1 MGKIYRVFDDGS
13 TVLAERKRAQREE
26 RDLQTLVEKNLDLL
40 LGEEIDSAN
49 PRRWMLIK
57 HEMPVPSPETGAD
70 LWFLDILVADQDA
83 IPTLIECKLAKNGEA
98 HREIVGQLFEYAA
111 NGRHYWTAD
120 QLLRMAQTT
129 HPDLPAEIARLHPQW
144 DEPRAYF
151 EAVEANLR
159 EARMRLIF
167 LLDEAPQRLKMQ
179 LDFFHGRM
187 PTIELFVLELQQFHA
202 AGQTFVSPFLIR
214 PQDIEPR
221 ARLDDTTRK
230 DSASS
235 QIWDEP
241 SFLAEL
247 ASHVLEPSPVIQL
260 LKFFQTGGRS
270 VAWGRGKTGTVM
282 FALPGLPLR
291 NFLSVQ
297 PQGRLSLNF
306 WVFKPEEKYD
316 ARWNVLE
323 HIGREI
329 CHMGLADDLTN
340 KGPSIPFDVWVP
352 HIDAIMDA
360 LRIASSAG
368 LTQTEMN
375 NPAG

>member
-1 MGKIYRVFDDGS
+1 MGRIYRVFDDGS

-26 RDLQTLVEKNLDLL
+26 RDLQILVEKNLDLL
-40 LGEEIDSAN
+40 LGEEIDSVN

-57 HEMPVPSPETGAD
+57 HEMPVPSPETGVD
-70 LWFLDILVADQDA
+70 LWSLDILVADQDA
-83 IPTLIECKLAKNGEA
+83 IPTLIECKLAKNSEA

-129 HPDLPAEIARLHPQW
+129 HADLPAELAKLHPQW
-144 DEPRAYF
+144 DEPEAF
-151 EAVEANLR
+151 FKAVEANLR
-159 EARMRLIF
+159 AARMRLIF

-179 LDFFHGRM
+179 LGFFHGRM

-202 AGQTFVSPFLIR
+202 TGQTFVSPVLIR

-221 ARLDDTTRK
+221 MRIDGPMRADAALG
-230 DSASS
+230 

-247 ASHVLEPSPVIQL
+247 ASHVPEPSPVMKL
-260 LKFFQTGGRS
+260 LRFFQAGGRS

-297 PQGRLSLNF
+297 SKGRLCLNF
-306 WVFKPEEKYD
+306 WVFKPEEKSS
-316 ARWNVLE
+316 ARWNTLE

-329 CHMGLADDLTN
+329 CRVELADDLTN
-340 KGPSIPFDVWVP
+340 KGPSIPFDVWAP
-352 HIDAIMDA
+352 HVDAILD
-360 LRIASSAG
+360 LLQIASSADRVP
-368 LTQTEMN
+368 E
-375 NPAG
+375 

>member
-26 RDLQTLVEKNLDLL
+26 QDLQTLVERNLDLL

-49 PRRWMLIK
+49 PRRWLLIK
-57 HEMPVPSPETGAD
+57 SEMPVPSPETGVD
-70 LWFLDILVADQDA
+70 LWSLDILVADQDA
-83 IPTLIECKLAKNGEA
+83 IPTLIECKLVKNSEA

-120 QLLRMAQTT
+120 QLLRIAQAT
-129 HPDLPAEIARLHPQW
+129 HAGQSADLSAEIANLHSSW
-144 DEPRAYF
+144 DGPEDYF
-151 EAVEANLR
+151 KAVETNLR

-202 AGQTFVSPFLIR
+202 AGQTFVSPYLIR

-221 ARLDDTTRK
+221 TRS
-230 DSASS
+230 SATAEKTA
-235 QIWDEP
+235 WDEP

-247 ASHVLEPSPVIQL
+247 ASHVSDTLPVIRL
-260 LKFFQTGGRS
+260 LRFFQDRGWPI
-270 VAWGRGKTGTVM
+270 AWGRGKTGS
-282 FALPGLPLR
+282 ALLAMPELPIR

-297 PQGRLSLNF
+297 TRGRLYLNF
-306 WVFKPEEKYD
+306 WVFKPDEKND
-316 ARWNVLE
+316 PRWQVLE
-323 HIGREI
+323 HIGRGI
-329 CHMGLADDLTN
+329 CRADLGDDLAN
-340 KGPSIPFDVWVP
+340 KGPSILFEVWVP
-352 HIDAIMDA
+352 HVDEILDA
-360 LRIASSAG
+360 LQSMLPAG
-368 LTQTEMN
+368 LSAREN
-375 NPAG
+375 E

>member
-120 QLLRMAQTT
+120 QLLRMARAT
-129 HPDLPAEIARLHPQW
+129 HTDLPAEIARLHPQW
-144 DEPRAYF
+144 DEPEAYF
-151 EAVEANLR
+151 KAVEANLR

-187 PTIELFVLELQQFHA
+187 PTVELFVLELQQFHA

-221 ARLDDTTRK
+221 ARLDGA
-230 DSASS
+230 ASTGS
-235 QIWDEP
+235 GSGQIWDEP

-247 ASHVLEPSPVIQL
+247 ASHVSAPSPVIQL
-260 LKFFQTGGRS
+260 LRFFQADGRS
-270 VAWGRGKTGTVM
+270 VAWGKGRTGAVL

-297 PQGRLSLNF
+297 IQGRLCLNF
-306 WVFKPEEKYD
+306 WVFRPDEKYD

-329 CHMGLADDLTN
+329 CRMDLADDLTD
-340 KGPSIPFDVWVP
+340 KGPSIPFDAWAP
-352 HIDAIMDA
+352 HVDAILDA
-360 LRIASSAG
+360 LRTASVADHAQAENG
-368 LTQTEMN
+368 
-375 NPAG
+375 